1 MSLHKY
7 ILYPIGIVGISN
19 TSKEDAMK
27 KSKVLIL
34 GFACIVLAVAFVLSS
49 QINALAASQDTS
61 KPIVLKY
68 TCPWPPGSDVMKRR
82 VELINRVAEKSHG
95 RLKIELYGVGELC
108 DSKGNFEAVQTG
120 IADIAHIISSYTPGL
135 FPRSQLLESPIFP
148 MPAKNPWV
156 VSYKVMSEL
165 APEINPEF
173 ERNDVVPSG
182 LYWLGGVV
190 QVYSKKPL
198 VKVEDFKGVKIS
210 CVSEVHSNSLKR
222 LGFAPSII
230 PGAETYL
237 ALQKGVIDA
246 ALQTHGGARITK
258 YNEVC
263 NYVTLFNWPQ
273 LGFTYVF
280 NPKSLNRLPADLRE
294 LLISEFKT
302 WHEEVEI
309 GQQWKANE
317 AYVKW
322 VQDNGIKILTLS
334 NEESQRIRQLL
345 PTLDEWAADQKK
357 LGVSDAKELGQK
369 ALKLLEK
376 YSEEYK

>member
-1 MSLHKY
+1 
-7 ILYPIGIVGISN
+7 
-19 TSKEDAMK
+19 MK

>member
-1 MSLHKY
+1 
-7 ILYPIGIVGISN
+7 
-19 TSKEDAMK
+19 MK
-27 KSKVLIL
+27 KSKVLV
-34 GFACIVLAVAFVLSS
+34 FSFVFVMIVVAVALSS
-49 QINALAASQDTS
+49 QGNSIAAS
-61 KPIVLKY
+61 KPFILKF
-68 TCPWPPGSDVMKRR
+68 TCPWPPGSDPMKRR
-82 VELINRVAEKSHG
+82 VELVNRVAEKSHG
-95 RLKIELYGVGELC
+95 KLKVELYGVGELC
-108 DSKGNFEAVQTG
+108 DPKGNFEAVQTG

-135 FPRSQLLESPIFP
+135 FPRSQLLESPVFP

-165 APEINPEF
+165 APQINPEF
-173 ERNDVVPSG
+173 ERNGVVPSG

-198 VKVEDFKGVKIS
+198 VKVADFKGVKIS
-210 CVSEVHSNSLKR
+210 CVSEVHSDSLKR

-280 NPKSLNRLPADLRE
+280 NPDGLDRLPKDLRE
-294 LLISEFKT
+294 ILLSEFKA
-302 WHEEVEI
+302 WHEEIEI

-317 AYVKW
+317 EYLKW
-322 VQDNGIKILTLS
+322 VHDNGIKILTLS

-345 PTLDEWAADQKK
+345 PSLDEWAATQKK
-357 LGVSDAKELGQK
+357 LGISNARELGQTV
-369 ALKLLEK
+369 LRLLEK
-376 YSEEYK
+376 YSKDYN